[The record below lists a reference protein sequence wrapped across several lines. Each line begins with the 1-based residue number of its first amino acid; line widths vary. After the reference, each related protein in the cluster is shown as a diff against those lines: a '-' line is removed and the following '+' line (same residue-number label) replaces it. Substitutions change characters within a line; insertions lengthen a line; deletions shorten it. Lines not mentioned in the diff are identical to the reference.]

1 VSDVLLDTHLLLW
14 AATDA
19 GRLSPAA
26 RAVIEDRSNR
36 LCFSVA
42 SIWEIAIKWASRPER
57 RMPEPRLFRR
67 GLLEAEYDEV
77 PILADHVMQT
87 ASLPLIH
94 GDPFDRLLLAQA
106 EAEGMTLL
114 TADRLLAR
122 YPGPVRFVG

>member
-1 VSDVLLDTHLLLW
+1 
-14 AATDA
+14 
-19 GRLSPAA
+19 
-26 RAVIEDRSNR
+26 
-36 LCFSVA
+36 
-42 SIWEIAIKWASRPER
+42 
-57 RMPEPRLFRR
+57 M
-67 GLLEAEYDEV
+67 AEYDEV

-106 EAEGMTLL
+106 GVEGMTPL